1 MIDRHRAQNITQS
14 ITRIAEKLP
23 KPVTL
28 MEVCGTH
35 TVNLR
40 KHGIHSL
47 LPSNIRLISG
57 PGCPVCVTPTS
68 YIDNCFLL
76 IEKHEATVV
85 TFGDMVKVPG
95 TDGRSLSAYMGTG
108 RCKIV
113 YSPAEAIKRAEET
126 TGPVVFLGIGF
137 ETTIPVVASVF
148 HSVVRCGTPNLFLYP
163 VFKTVP
169 PALQALLAD
178 PHRYF
183 DGFILPGHVSVIIGE
198 NAYRFLESDDAV
210 PGVITGFEPI
220 DMLLGIER
228 LLALI
233 ESGKKRVENHYT
245 RAVKKD
251 GNGKAQLLMETML
264 KPTDALWRGLGT
276 IPGSGL
282 ELKSEYSNIDAGATF
297 ALPPL
302 QPFEPPGCRCAD
314 VILGKV
320 IPPECGLFGRDCLPE
335 TPVGPCMVSS
345 EGSCAAYLRYREV
358 DHVR

>member
-1 MIDRHRAQNITQS
+1 MIDRHRVQIINQS
-14 ITRIAEKLP
+14 ISRIAQRISN
-23 KPVTL
+23 PVTL

-76 IEKHEATVV
+76 IEKHDASVV

-113 YSPAEAIKRAEET
+113 YSPAEALKWAEET
-126 TGPVVFLGIGF
+126 TRPVVFLGIGF

-148 HSVVRCGTPNLFLYP
+148 QTVVQRGIRSLFLYP

-178 PHRYF
+178 PYRYF

-198 NAYRFLESDDAV
+198 NAYRFLESDDGV

-245 RAVKKD
+245 RAVKED
-251 GNGKAQLLMETML
+251 GNGKARLLMEKML
-264 KPTDALWRGLGT
+264 RPVDALWRGLGT
-276 IPGSGL
+276 IPDSGL
-282 ELKSEYSNIDAGATF
+282 GLIPEFSHIDAGTIF
-297 ALPPL
+297 DLPSL
-302 QPFEPPGCRCAD
+302 QPYEPAGCRCAE
-314 VILGKV
+314 VILGK
-320 IPPECGLFGRDCLPE
+320 ITPPECSLFGTLCLPE
-335 TPVGPCMVSS
+335 SPVGPCMVSS
-345 EGSCAAYLRYREV
+345 EGSCAAYLRYGEADCV
-358 DHVR
+358 G